1 MFNRDLQEGESGGG
15 QLQPARRES
24 NGYGYGP
31 AVQLPDP
38 VMGQFAEPEQFTD
51 LNGYLRILRKHKGTV
66 LVFAFLGALAG
77 LIVLLPQPPIYRAS
91 AAVEV
96 QALNDDFLYSKD
108 VNPNAS
114 LNGMYPEYD
123 MATQVKVLETGRLLD
138 RVMAKLDRDESL
150 RIQAPEDRLAAW
162 RKALHLPASQ
172 PPTRA
177 EMIAAV
183 ASSLRVTV
191 SRTTRVIEISGDS
204 WDPKLAAAFANAMST
219 EYIEQTLDTRWETT
233 KHAGEWLTRQLDE
246 MKSKL
251 KQSED
256 ALQNYATSANLV
268 FTGDKDKE
276 NVAEGKL
283 HQLQTE
289 LSSAQAD
296 RVARQAKYEL
306 VKSGRIESLGLVL
319 DDGTL
324 RSYDVKLADLRR
336 ELAELSATLT
346 PEHYKVK
353 RVQAEIAEME
363 ADRKKVRDRIVE
375 RISNDFQEA
384 ESRESLLAAEYQAQ
398 SSFLSGEAAK
408 VTHYG
413 ILQREVETNRQ
424 LYESLL
430 QKVKEAG
437 ISAALRASN
446 IQVIDPAKPPVE
458 PFGPRLRL
466 GSMWGL
472 LAGLIFGF
480 GIVTVREKMNR
491 NLEAP
496 GEAAMYLNVPELG
509 VIPSRSIDRSA
520 IGHRRKKGWPASI
533 VGAAGDSE
541 LIGFQQSQS
550 LMAESF
556 RVILTSI
563 LYAGRKRPAQVIVVA
578 SPGASEGKTTVL
590 CNLAMAYAETSRSV
604 LIIDCDMRRPRLHDM
619 FGVSNEI
626 GLAELLSETTPLE
639 PRSVFLHSH
648 KTAVPG
654 VTILPSGEPKAGTAN
669 LLHSR
674 RLGELIELARQQFDV
689 VLLDTPPMLHIADAR
704 IAGVLADGV
713 VLVIRS
719 GQTSRE
725 SALAAKRQ
733 LAEDGIPIIGTA
745 LNDWN
750 PKVAGYYGYEAYSKY
765 YASYYAKAK

>member
-1 MFNRDLQEGESGGG
+1 MANRDPQGGG
-15 QLQPARRES
+15 TGGDLQPAKHES
-24 NGYGYGP
+24 YGYPP

-38 VMGQFAEPEQFTD
+38 VIGQFADPDHATD
-51 LNGYLRILRKHKGTV
+51 LTGYLRILRKHKGTV

-96 QALNDDFLYSKD
+96 QPPNDDFPFARD
-108 VNPNAS
+108 INPNAS
-114 LNGMYPEYD
+114 QNGMYPEYD
-123 MATQVKVLETGRLLD
+123 MATQVKVLQTGLLLD
-138 RVMAKLDRDESL
+138 RVIAKLDRDETL
-150 RIQAPEDRLAAW
+150 RIQPPEDRLAAW

-172 PPTRA
+172 APTRA
-177 EMIAAV
+177 EMIAA
-183 ASSLRVTV
+183 AAASLRVSV
-191 SRTTRVIEISGDS
+191 SRTTRIIEISGDS
-204 WDPKLAAAFANAMST
+204 WDPKLAAAFANAMAT

-233 KHAGEWLTRQLDE
+233 KHAGEWLTRQLDD
-246 MKSKL
+246 MKTKL
-251 KQSED
+251 EKSED
-256 ALQNYATSANLV
+256 ELQSYAASANLE
-268 FTGDKDKE
+268 FTGDKEKE
-276 NVAEGKL
+276 NVAESKL
-283 HQLQTE
+283 HQLQAE
-289 LSSAQAD
+289 LSTAQAD
-296 RVARQAKYEL
+296 RVSRQAKYEL
-306 VKSGRIESLGLVL
+306 AKSGRLESLGQVL

-336 ELAELSATLT
+336 ELAELTSTLT

-353 RVQAEIAEME
+353 RVQAQIAEME
-363 ADRKKVRDRIVE
+363 ADRKKLRDRIVE

-384 ESRESLLAAEYQAQ
+384 QSRENLLAAEYQAQ
-398 SSFLSGEAAK
+398 YAFLSGEATK

-446 IQVIDPAKPPVE
+446 IQVIDPAKPPE
-458 PFGPRLRL
+458 TPYGPRLQL

-472 LAGLIFGF
+472 FAGLILGF
-480 GIVTVREKMNR
+480 AIVVVREKLNR
-491 NLEAP
+491 TLEAP
-496 GEAAMYLNVPELG
+496 GEAAMYLNVSELG

-520 IGHRRKKGWPASI
+520 GGRLRKKSWPASI
-533 VGAAGDSE
+533 VGKGGDSE
-541 LIGFQQSQS
+541 LMGFQRNRS

-563 LYAGRKRPAQVIVVA
+563 LYAGRRTPAQVIVVS

-604 LIIDCDMRRPRLHDM
+604 LIVDCDMRRPRLHDV
-619 FGVSNEI
+619 FGLSNDV
-626 GLAELLSETTPLE
+626 GLAGLLSETTPLE
-639 PRSVFLHSH
+639 ARSVFLHSH
-648 KTAVPG
+648 QTAVPG
-654 VTILPSGEPKAGTAN
+654 VTVLTSGEPSAGTAN

-674 RLGELIELARQQFDV
+674 RFAELIELARQQFDV

-713 VLVIRS
+713 VLVVRS
-719 GQTSRE
+719 GKTSRE
-725 SALAAKRQ
+725 SALAVKRQ
-733 LAEDGIPIIGTA
+733 LVEDGIPIIGAA

-750 PKVAGYYGYEAYSKY
+750 PKVSGTYGYEAYSKY
-765 YASYYAKAK
+765 YASYYTKAE

>member
-1 MFNRDLQEGESGGG
+1 MFNRDLQGGG
-15 QLQPARRES
+15 GELQPARRDS
-24 NGYGYGP
+24 YGYEP

-38 VMGQFAEPEQFTD
+38 VIGQFAEPEQITD
-51 LNGYLRILRKHKGTV
+51 LTGYLRILRKHKGTV

-114 LNGMYPEYD
+114 LNGLYPEYD
-123 MATQVKVLETGRLLD
+123 MATQVKVLETRLLLD
-138 RVMAKLDRDESL
+138 RVIAKLDRDETL

-172 PPTRA
+172 PPARA
-177 EMIAAV
+177 DMIAAV
-183 ASSLRVTV
+183 AASLHVGV

-204 WDPKLAAAFANAMST
+204 WDPKLAAAFANAMAT

-233 KHAGEWLTRQLDE
+233 KHAGEWLTRQLDD
-246 MKSKL
+246 MKTKL
-251 KQSED
+251 EKSED
-256 ALQNYATSANLV
+256 ALQNYAAASNLV

-296 RVARQAKYEL
+296 RVSRQAKYEL
-306 VKSGRIESLGLVL
+306 VTSGRIDSLGQVL

-336 ELAELSATLT
+336 ESAELSATLT

-353 RVQAEIAEME
+353 RVQAQIAEME

-375 RISNDFQEA
+375 RISNDFEEA
-384 ESRESLLAAEYQAQ
+384 ESREKLLAAEYQAQ

-446 IQVIDPAKPPVE
+446 IQVIDPAKPPDA
-458 PFGPRLRL
+458 PYGPRLEL

-472 LAGLIFGF
+472 FAGLIFGF
-480 GIVTVREKMNR
+480 GIVTLREKLNR

-520 IGHRRKKGWPASI
+520 IDHRRKKAWPASI
-533 VGAAGDSE
+533 IGEAGDSE
-541 LIGFQQSQS
+541 LMGFQRSQS

-563 LYAGRKRPAQVIVVA
+563 LYAGRRRPAQVIVVA
-578 SPGASEGKTTVL
+578 SPGASEGKSTVL
-590 CNLAMAYAETSRSV
+590 CNLAMAYAETRRSV
-604 LIIDCDMRRPRLHDM
+604 LIVDCDMRRPRLHDI
-619 FGVSNEI
+619 FGVTNDI

-654 VTILPSGEPKAGTAN
+654 VTLLPSGEPKAGTAN

-674 RLGELIELARQQFDV
+674 RLNELIELARQQFDV

-733 LAEDGIPIIGTA
+733 LAEDGIPIIGMA

-765 YASYYAKAK
+765 YASYYAKPK

>member
-1 MFNRDLQEGESGGG
+1 MTNRDLQAGGSGGD
-15 QLQPARRES
+15 LQPTKRES
-24 NGYGYGP
+24 YGYEPGL
-31 AVQLPDP
+31 QLPDP
-38 VMGQFAEPEQFTD
+38 AIGPFAEPDRFIDFT
-51 LNGYLRILRKHKGTV
+51 GYLRILRKHKGTV

-91 AAVEV
+91 ASVEV

-108 VNPNAS
+108 VNPNAGM
-114 LNGMYPEYD
+114 NGNYPEYD
-123 MATQVKVLETGRLLD
+123 MATQVKVLETRLLLD
-138 RVMAKLDRDESL
+138 RVVAKLNHDEAL

-172 PPTRA
+172 APARA
-177 EMIAAV
+177 DMIAAA
-183 ASSLRVTV
+183 ASSLRVNA

-204 WDPKLAAAFANAMST
+204 WDPKLAAAFANTMAT
-219 EYIEQTLDTRWETT
+219 EYIDQTVETRWEAT
-233 KHAGEWLTRQLDE
+233 KHSGEWLTRQLDD
-246 MKSKL
+246 MKTKL
-251 KQSED
+251 EKSED
-256 ALQNYATSANLV
+256 ELQSYAASANLV

-276 NVAEGKL
+276 NVAESKL

-289 LSSAQAD
+289 LGTAQAD
-296 RVARQAKYEL
+296 RVSRQAKYEL
-306 VKSGRIESLGLVL
+306 ARSGRTDSLGQVL
-319 DDGTL
+319 DDATL
-324 RSYDVKLADLRR
+324 RTYDTKLADLRR
-336 ELAELSATLT
+336 ELAELSSTLT

-353 RVQAEIAEME
+353 RVQAQIAEME
-363 ADRKKVRDRIVE
+363 ADQKKARDRIVE
-375 RISNDFQEA
+375 RISNDYQEA
-384 ESRESLLAAEYQAQ
+384 ESREKMLSAEYQAQ

-446 IQVIDPAKPPVE
+446 IQVIDPAKPPAA
-458 PFGPRLRL
+458 PYAPRLQI
-466 GSMWGL
+466 GSAWGMF
-472 LAGLIFGF
+472 AGLIFGF
-480 GIVTVREKMNR
+480 GIVVMRERLNR

-496 GEAAMYLNVPELG
+496 GEATMYLHVPELG
-509 VIPSRSIDRSA
+509 VIPSRSIDQPAVES
-520 IGHRRKKGWPASI
+520 RRKKTWPLTI
-533 VGAAGDSE
+533 TGDADDSD
-541 LIGFQQSQS
+541 LTGFQRGHS

-563 LYAGRKRPAQVIVVA
+563 LYAGRRHPAQVIVVS
-578 SPGASEGKTTVL
+578 SPGAAEGKTTVL

-604 LIIDCDMRRPRLHDM
+604 LIIDCDMRRPRVHDI
-619 FGVSNEI
+619 FNVSNDT
-626 GLAELLSETTPLE
+626 GLAELLSEKEPLD
-639 PRSVFLHSH
+639 PRAVFLHSC

-654 VTILPSGEPKAGTAN
+654 VTVLPSGDAKAGTAN

-674 RLGELIELARQQFDV
+674 RLNELIELARQQFDV
-689 VLLDTPPMLHIADAR
+689 VLMDTPPMLHIADAR

-725 SALAAKRQ
+725 SAVAAKRQ
-733 LAEDGIPIIGTA
+733 FTEDGIPIIGVA